1 MGRGER
7 EEGSGKRGVG
17 KRKCEEGSGKREE
30 ESEKS
35 GMGKVW
41 TPSEFPTSF
50 I

>member
-1 MGRGER
+1 MGKGEC
-7 EEGSGKRGVG
+7 EEGSVKRGVG
-17 KRKCEEGSGKREE
+17 RGKREE

-35 GMGKVW
+35 GVGKVW